1 MYRLKIV
8 VAIVACLPSAAIA
21 QQPRAVPGGDPLVGA
36 ALVGQMGCGACH
48 NIPGIAGAHG
58 LVGPPLDN
66 IADRL
71 IIAGK
76 LANTPD
82 NMTAWLMSPQTVV
95 PGNAMP
101 NIGLDY
107 GSARAITAYLY
118 TLR

>member
-1 MYRLKIV
+1 MHRLIAAAAC
-8 VAIVACLPSAAIA
+8 AIFLPAAAMA
-21 QQPRAVPGGDPLVGA
+21 QDARIVPGGDPRVGA
-36 ALVGQMGCGACH
+36 TLIGQMGCGACH
-48 NIPGIAGAHG
+48 SIPGIPGAHG
-58 LVGPPLDN
+58 MVGPPLDN

-82 NMTAWLMSPQTVV
+82 NMTAWLMSPQSIV

-107 GSARAITAYLY
+107 GSARAIAAYLY

>member
-1 MYRLKIV
+1 MHRLIV
-8 VAIVACLPSAAIA
+8 VAAIVLCMPTAAIA
-21 QQPRAVPGGDPLVGA
+21 QDRRVVPGGDPLVGA
-36 ALVGQMGCGACH
+36 RLVGQMGCGACH
-48 NIPGIAGAHG
+48 SIPGIAGARG

-82 NMTAWLMSPQTVV
+82 NMRAWLMSPQTIV

-107 GSARAITAYLY
+107 GSARAIAAYLY

>member
-1 MYRLKIV
+1 MHRLTMTA
-8 VAIVACLPSAAIA
+8 AIVLCLPATVMA
-21 QQPRAVPGGDPLVGA
+21 QTPRGVPGGDPRIGA
-36 ALVGQMGCGACH
+36 ALIGQKGCGACH
-48 NIPGIAGAHG
+48 SIPGIAGARG

-82 NMTAWLMSPQTVV
+82 NMTAWLMSPQTIV

-107 GSARAITAYLY
+107 GSARAIAAYLY